1 MGTRS
6 MIAIQ
11 NPYSKDVRAVYCHW
25 DGYLEHNG
33 AILQKHYSNSP
44 KVNNLIAL
52 GDLSSLG
59 TQIGEPHPFSKFV
72 SDTEE
77 FKALPKAEQERIKA
91 ETEALYEHAKDMGY
105 CTFYQRDRGEDAP
118 FKVFPTLAKA
128 TDYYESSWCE
138 YLYLFK
144 YSKADDYQSGEWH
157 YKQNGGRW
165 KKLAPA
171 IKKLKAEE
179 CAG

>member
-11 NPYSKDVRAVYCHW
+11 NPYNKTVRAVYCHW

-33 AILQKHYSNSP
+33 ALLQKHYAASP

-52 GDLSSLG
+52 GDISSLRAE
-59 TQIGEPHPFSKFV
+59 IGEKHAFSR
-72 SDTEE
+72 
-77 FKALPKAEQERIKA
+77 L
-91 ETEALYEHAKDMGY
+91 ETPMDDEAYDKLYGNMT
-105 CTFYQRDRGEDAP
+105 TFYTRDRGEDTP
-118 FKVFPTLAKA
+118 FKVFKTVAEA
-128 TDYYESSWCE
+128 EEHYGWSDYFYC
-138 YLYLFK
+138 FK

-157 YKQNGGRW
+157 YKQVGGRW

-171 IKKLKAEE
+171 IRKLNPAE
-179 CAG
+179 CAE

>member
-33 AILQKHYSNSP
+33 SLLQKHYSASP

-52 GDLSSLG
+52 GDLSSLRPE
-59 TQIGEPHPFSKFV
+59 IGEKHKFS
-72 SDTEE
+72 SLEIND
-77 FKALPKAEQERIKA
+77 KAEREA
-91 ETEALYEHAKDMGY
+91 YEETVKDM
-105 CTFYQRDRGEDAP
+105 CTFYTRDRGEDAP
-118 FKVFPTLAKA
+118 FKVFPTLKKA
-128 TDYYESSWCE
+128 EDYFEGSWCE
-138 YLYLFK
+138 YLYVFK
-144 YSKADDYQSGEWH
+144 YSKQDDYQSGEWH
-157 YKQNGGRW
+157 FKKPGGRW

-171 IKKLKAEE
+171 LAKLKAED
-179 CAG
+179 CA

>member
-11 NPYSKDVRAVYCHW
+11 NPYSKDIRAVYCHW

-52 GDLSSLG
+52 GDLSSLRPE
-59 TQIGEPHPFSKFV
+59 IGEKHAFSQL
-72 SDTEE
+72 D
-77 FKALPKAEQERIKA
+77 LC
-91 ETEALYEHAKDMGY
+91 EADREAYEAQHGNS
-105 CTFYQRDRGEDAP
+105 CTFYGRDRGETGVE
-118 FKVFPTLAKA
+118 FKVFKSLAEA
-128 TDYYESSWCE
+128 TDYYTWSE
-138 YLYLFK
+138 YFYCFK
-144 YSKADDYQSGEWH
+144 YSKADDYQTGEWH
-157 YKQNGGRW
+157 YKQEGGRW

-171 IKKLKAEE
+171 IGKINVEE
-179 CAG
+179 CV

>member
-33 AILQKHYSNSP
+33 SILNKHYSASP

-52 GDLSSLG
+52 GGLSSLRPE
-59 TQIGEPHPFSKFV
+59 IGEKHTFSRLD
-72 SDTEE
+72 STLPEE
-77 FKALPKAEQERIKA
+77 EYER
-91 ETEALYEHAKDMGY
+91 LYGNM
-105 CTFYQRDRGEDAP
+105 CTFYGRDRGETEAE
-118 FKVFPTLAKA
+118 FKVFPTLKKA
-128 TDYYESSWCE
+128 ESYFEGSWCE
-138 YLYLFK
+138 YLYVYK
-144 YSKADDYQSGEWH
+144 YKKSDDYQSGEWH
-157 YKQNGGRW
+157 YKKIGGRW

-171 IKKLKAEE
+171 LAKLKAED
-179 CAG
+179 CA

>member
-33 AILQKHYSNSP
+33 SILQEHYSQSP

-52 GDLSSLG
+52 GGLSSLRAEL
-59 TQIGEPHPFSKFV
+59 GEKHAFS
-72 SDTEE
+72 SLD
-77 FKALPKAEQERIKA
+77 LPKDER
-91 ETEALYEHAKDMGY
+91 EAHEATVKNM
-105 CTFYQRDRGEDAP
+105 CTFYARDRGETGQE

-128 TDYYESSWCE
+128 ADYFEGSWCQ
-138 YLYLFK
+138 YLYVFK
-144 YSKADDYQSGEWH
+144 YKKSDDYQSGEWH
-157 YKQNGGRW
+157 YKKMGERW

-171 IKKLKAEE
+171 IRKLKAR
-179 CAG
+179 GVL

>member
-33 AILQKHYSNSP
+33 SILQKHYASSS

-52 GDLSSLG
+52 GDISSLKKE
-59 TQIGEPHPFSKFV
+59 IGEKHAFSR
-72 SDTEE
+72 
-77 FKALPKAEQERIKA
+77 L
-91 ETEALYEHAKDMGY
+91 ETPMDDEAYDKLYGDMT
-105 CTFYQRDRGEDAP
+105 TFYGRDRGETGVE
-118 FKVFPTLAKA
+118 FKVFPTLKA
-128 TDYYESSWCE
+128 AEEHYTWSE
-138 YLYLFK
+138 YFYCFK
-144 YSKADDYQSGEWH
+144 YSKADDYQSGEWF
-157 YKQNGGRW
+157 YKQAGERW

-171 IKKLKAEE
+171 IAKLNKDE
-179 CAG
+179 CAE

>member
-1 MGTRS
+1 

-11 NPYSKDVRAVYCHW
+11 NPYSKDIRAVYCHW

-52 GDLSSLG
+52 GDLSSLRPE
-59 TQIGEPHPFSKFV
+59 IGVQHAFSSLDV
-72 SDTEE
+72 
-77 FKALPKAEQERIKA
+77 PKQEQEAYDK
-91 ETEALYEHAKDMGY
+91 EHGNS
-105 CTFYQRDRGEDAP
+105 CTFYGRDRGEKDVG

-128 TDYYESSWCE
+128 CDHYTWSE
-138 YLYLFK
+138 YFYCFK

-157 YKQNGGRW
+157 YKKAGDRW

-171 IKKLKAEE
+171 IKKLDPKKCAE
-179 CAG
+179 

>member
-11 NPYSKDVRAVYCHW
+11 NPHSKDVRAVYCHW

-33 AILQKHYSNSP
+33 AILAKHYDASP
-44 KVNNLIAL
+44 KVNNLIAM

-59 TQIGEPHPFSKFV
+59 TQIGEAHPFSPHGSKE
-72 SDTEE
+72 D
-77 FKALPKAEQERIKA
+77 
-91 ETEALYEHAKDMGY
+91 EALYEHAKDQGY
-105 CTFYQRDRGEDAP
+105 CTFYARDRGEADVG
-118 FKVFPTLAKA
+118 FKVFKNLSKA
-128 TDYYESSWCE
+128 CEHYTWSDYYYC
-138 YLYLFK
+138 FK
-144 YSKADDYQSGEWH
+144 YSKADDYQSGEWF

-171 IKKLKAEE
+171 IKKLDPKE
-179 CAG
+179 CAA

>member
-11 NPYSKDVRAVYCHW
+11 NPYNKTVRAVYCHW

-52 GDLSSLG
+52 GDISSLRPE
-59 TQIGEPHPFSKFV
+59 IGEKHAFSR
-72 SDTEE
+72 
-77 FKALPKAEQERIKA
+77 L
-91 ETEALYEHAKDMGY
+91 ETPMDDEAYDKLYGNMTTYYG
-105 CTFYQRDRGEDAP
+105 RDRGETGTE
-118 FKVFPTLAKA
+118 FKVFPTLKEAEEHY
-128 TDYYESSWCE
+128 TWSE
-138 YLYLFK
+138 YFYCFK
-144 YSKADDYQSGEWH
+144 YTKASDYTVGEWH
-157 YKQNGGRW
+157 YKKAGERW

-171 IKKLKAEE
+171 IKKLNPDE

>member
-33 AILQKHYSNSP
+33 SILQEHYSQSP

-52 GDLSSLG
+52 GGLSSLRAEL
-59 TQIGEPHPFSKFV
+59 GEKHAFS
-72 SDTEE
+72 SLD
-77 FKALPKAEQERIKA
+77 LPKDER
-91 ETEALYEHAKDMGY
+91 EAHEATVKNM
-105 CTFYQRDRGEDAP
+105 CTFYARDRGETGQE

-128 TDYYESSWCE
+128 ADYFEGSWCE
-138 YLYLFK
+138 YLYVFK
-144 YSKADDYQSGEWH
+144 YSKADDYQSGAWH
-157 YKQNGGRW
+157 YKKMGERW

-171 IKKLKAEE
+171 IRKLKAR
-179 CAG
+179 GVL

>member
-33 AILQKHYSNSP
+33 SLLQKHYSNSA

-52 GDLSSLG
+52 GDLSSLRPE
-59 TQIGEPHPFSKFV
+59 IGEKHAFSKLEV
-72 SDTEE
+72 PMDG
-77 FKALPKAEQERIKA
+77 
-91 ETEALYEHAKDMGY
+91 EAYDKLYGNMT
-105 CTFYQRDRGEDAP
+105 TFYGRDRGETGSE
-118 FKVFPTLAKA
+118 FRVFPTLKKA
-128 TDYYESSWCE
+128 EDYYEGSWCE

-144 YSKADDYQSGEWH
+144 YKKSDDYQSGEWH
-157 YKQNGGRW
+157 FKKMGERW

-171 IKKLKAEE
+171 LAKLKAED
-179 CAG
+179 CA

>member
-33 AILQKHYSNSP
+33 SILNKHYSASS

-52 GDLSSLG
+52 GGLSSLRPE
-59 TQIGEPHPFSKFV
+59 IGEKHAFSQFEVPKDEVEAFKEA
-72 SDTEE
+72 TEN
-77 FKALPKAEQERIKA
+77 
-91 ETEALYEHAKDMGY
+91 M
-105 CTFYQRDRGEDAP
+105 CTFYGRDRGETGQE
-118 FKVFPTLAKA
+118 FKVFPTLKKA
-128 TDYYESSWCE
+128 EDYFEGSWCE
-138 YLYLFK
+138 YLYVFK
-144 YSKADDYQSGEWH
+144 YKKSDDYQSGEWH
-157 YKQNGGRW
+157 FKKIGGRW

-171 IKKLKAEE
+171 LAKLKAED
-179 CAG
+179 CA

>member
-33 AILQKHYSNSP
+33 AILHKHYSQSP

-59 TQIGEPHPFSKFV
+59 REIGEKRPFSKHELDPNSVDFAAEIARL
-72 SDTEE
+72 EE
-77 FKALPKAEQERIKA
+77 AEKQ
-91 ETEALYEHAKDMGY
+91 GW
-105 CTFYQRDRGEDAP
+105 CNFYTRDRGEDAP
-118 FKVFPTLAKA
+118 FKVFKNLSKA
-128 TDYYESSWCE
+128 SEHYAWSDYYYC
-138 YLYLFK
+138 FK
-144 YSKADDYQSGEWH
+144 YSKADDYQSGEWFF
-157 YKQNGGRW
+157 KKNGGRW

-171 IKKLKAEE
+171 IAKLKAEE
-179 CAG
+179 CAE

>member
-33 AILQKHYSNSP
+33 SLLQKHYSASP

-52 GDLSSLG
+52 GDISSLRPE
-59 TQIGEPHPFSKFV
+59 IGEKHAFSR
-72 SDTEE
+72 
-77 FKALPKAEQERIKA
+77 L
-91 ETEALYEHAKDMGY
+91 ETPMDDEAYDKLYGNMT
-105 CTFYQRDRGEDAP
+105 TFYTRDRGEDAP
-118 FKVFPTLAKA
+118 FKVFPTLKKA
-128 TDYYESSWCE
+128 EAYFEGSWCE
-138 YLYLFK
+138 YLYVFK
-144 YSKADDYQSGEWH
+144 YSKADDYQTGEWH
-157 YKQNGGRW
+157 YKKMGERW

-171 IKKLKAEE
+171 IAKLKAED
-179 CAG
+179 CA

>member
-11 NPYSKDVRAVYCHW
+11 NPYSKDIRAVYCHW

-33 AILQKHYSNSP
+33 SLLHKHYSASP

-52 GDLSSLG
+52 GDISSLRPE
-59 TQIGEPHPFSKFV
+59 IGEKHAFSR
-72 SDTEE
+72 
-77 FKALPKAEQERIKA
+77 L
-91 ETEALYEHAKDMGY
+91 ETPMDDEAYDKLYGNMT
-105 CTFYQRDRGEDAP
+105 TFYGRDRGEDTP

-128 TDYYESSWCE
+128 EEHYGWSE
-138 YLYLFK
+138 YFYCFK

-157 YKQNGGRW
+157 YKKAGERW

-171 IKKLKAEE
+171 IRKLDPKE
-179 CAG
+179 CAE

>member
-33 AILQKHYSNSP
+33 SILNKHYSNSA

-52 GDLSSLG
+52 GGLSSLRP
-59 TQIGEPHPFSKFV
+59 TIGDKHLFS
-72 SDTEE
+72 SME
-77 FKALPKAEQERIKA
+77 LPKDERA
-91 ETEALYEHAKDMGY
+91 AHEEAVKDM
-105 CTFYQRDRGEDAP
+105 CTFYGRDRGETGQE
-118 FKVFPTLAKA
+118 FRVFPTLKKA
-128 TDYYESSWCE
+128 EDYYEGSWCE

-157 YKQNGGRW
+157 FKKIGGRW

-171 IKKLKAEE
+171 LKKLNPKE
-179 CAG
+179 CA

>member
-33 AILQKHYSNSP
+33 SILNKHYSTSS

-52 GDLSSLG
+52 GGLSSLRPE
-59 TQIGEPHPFSKFV
+59 IGEKHAFSQFEVPKDEVEAFKEA
-72 SDTEE
+72 TEN
-77 FKALPKAEQERIKA
+77 
-91 ETEALYEHAKDMGY
+91 M
-105 CTFYQRDRGEDAP
+105 CTFYGRDRGETGQE
-118 FKVFPTLAKA
+118 FKVFPTLKKA
-128 TDYYESSWCE
+128 EDYFEGSWCE
-138 YLYLFK
+138 YLYVFK
-144 YSKADDYQSGEWH
+144 YKKSDDYQSGEWH
-157 YKQNGGRW
+157 YKKMGERW

-171 IKKLKAEE
+171 LAKLKAED
-179 CAG
+179 CA

>member
-33 AILQKHYSNSP
+33 AILQKHYAASS

-52 GDLSSLG
+52 GDISSLRPE
-59 TQIGEPHPFSKFV
+59 IGEKHAFSRLETPM
-72 SDTEE
+72 DEE
-77 FKALPKAEQERIKA
+77 VYEK
-91 ETEALYEHAKDMGY
+91 LYGNMT
-105 CTFYQRDRGEDAP
+105 TFYGRDRGETGVE
-118 FKVFPTLAKA
+118 FNVFPTLKA
-128 TDYYESSWCE
+128 AEECYTWSE
-138 YLYLFK
+138 YFYCFK
-144 YSKADDYQSGEWH
+144 YKKSDDFQSGEWH
-157 YKQNGGRW
+157 YKKAGDRW

-171 IKKLKAEE
+171 IAKLDPKE
-179 CAG
+179 CAE